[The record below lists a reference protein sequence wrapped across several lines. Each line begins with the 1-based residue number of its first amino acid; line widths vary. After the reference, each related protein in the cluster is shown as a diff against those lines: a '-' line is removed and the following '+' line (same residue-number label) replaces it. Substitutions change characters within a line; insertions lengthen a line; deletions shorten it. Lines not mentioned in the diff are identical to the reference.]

1 MKIKMVDLKL
11 QYDKIKEELDASM
24 QEVIDSTSFINGPMV
39 SKFADNLSEYI
50 GCENIVTCANGTDA
64 LQIALMALDLKA
76 GDEVIVPDFTYVA
89 SAEVIALLGL
99 KPVFV
104 DCRSDSFNI
113 DIDSLRSAITYKT
126 KAVVVVHLY
135 GQCADMESILTIAKE
150 SGLFVIEDTAQA
162 IGAEFIFSDGSK
174 VKAGTMGNIGTTS
187 FFPSKNLGCYGD
199 GGALFVNDKNLANK
213 VKMIANHGQSV
224 KYKHD
229 IIGCN
234 SRLDSL
240 QAAVLNVKL
249 KYLNDY
255 IEARQYV
262 ADFYDKNL
270 RDIYSIITP
279 VNLRFSTHVY
289 HQYTIKVLNGLRDD
303 LKLFLSEKG
312 IPSMVYYPIPLHRQ
326 LAFKDCKFGNVNNS
340 EDLSKEVL
348 SLPIHTEMNEEQLNF
363 ICSAI
368 HEFFER
374 Y

>member
-1 MKIKMVDLKL
+1 
-11 QYDKIKEELDASM
+11 
-24 QEVIDSTSFINGPMV
+24 
-39 SKFADNLSEYI
+39 
-50 GCENIVTCANGTDA
+50 
-64 LQIALMALDLKA
+64 
-76 GDEVIVPDFTYVA
+76 
-89 SAEVIALLGL
+89 
-99 KPVFV
+99 
-104 DCRSDSFNI
+104 
-113 DIDSLRSAITYKT
+113 
-126 KAVVVVHLY
+126 
-135 GQCADMESILTIAKE
+135 
-150 SGLFVIEDTAQA
+150 
-162 IGAEFIFSDGSK
+162 
-174 VKAGTMGNIGTTS
+174 
-187 FFPSKNLGCYGD
+187 
-199 GGALFVNDKNLANK
+199 
-213 VKMIANHGQSV
+213 V

-326 LAFKDCKFGNVNNS
+326 LAFKDCKFENVNNS

>member
-99 KPVFV
+99 KPIFV

-126 KAVVVVHLY
+126 KAIVVVHLY

-174 VKAGTMGNIGTTS
+174 AKAGTMGDIGTTS

-199 GGALFVNDKNLANK
+199 GGALFVNDRNLANK
-213 VKMIANHGQSV
+213 VKMIANHGQSE

-229 IIGCN
+229 IVGCN

-255 IEARQYV
+255 IEARQSV
-262 ADFYDKNL
+262 ADFYDKSL

-326 LAFKDCKFGNVNNS
+326 LAFKDCKFENVNNS